1 MKKIVLIC
9 GCVLAASTVW
19 AGTGAMDHAGLSHRM
34 TLLVLQLGVILF
46 AARLGNMMAERLKLP
61 GVLGELLAGV
71 AVGPYALGG
80 ARLPGFPEGLFPIF
94 GDFPLSPELYGIC
107 ALAAVIMLFMA
118 GLETDVRLFLRY
130 SAIGSLV
137 GAGGVVLPYVAGS
150 LLVVVLSPVLFGI
163 SVGWLDP
170 LPVFMGIIATATS
183 VGITARILSDRSKV
197 DSPEGVTI
205 LAAAV
210 VDDILGI
217 VLLAVGLGVVRA
229 SQGNGMNWA
238 HIGGIAVKAIGIWV
252 VATAVGLLASQKISV
267 LLKWFRDRSTIAV
280 LALGLA
286 LILAG
291 LFEGVGLAMIIGAYV
306 AGLSLSGTDV
316 NQVIREKID
325 PVQTLLVPV
334 FFTAMGALVDVREIA
349 SPATILF
356 GLCFVL
362 CVGGAKVAGCGLSAR
377 LFGNFNR
384 RGALRIGLGML
395 PRGEVTL
402 IMASAGLTAGALDA
416 RFFGVIVF
424 MILVTSMVAP
434 VLLARAFGTG
444 GSGLLKPANNV
455 RDTEVPFRFPSE
467 SMADLLTGKA
477 LQAFESEGFFA
488 HTLNR
493 REHLYQFRKN
503 KTVIGLS
510 RNKTDLVFTCAK
522 PDTPFI
528 HMAMYE
534 VVADFEQTLRE
545 LKQPLNTVAIG
556 KRVQENE
563 PGGVMVQPTLMRYIP
578 PDAVTTRL
586 EGVAKEAVIDEL
598 LALLDAKGYLVNRKK
613 AKADLWDRE
622 SSLSTGMQ
630 YGIAIPHARTDGV
643 NRLVCAVGIKREG
656 MDFKSIDGE
665 PSRIIVLI
673 LSPRHLS
680 APHMQFMAMISQA
693 LDKKGRARI
702 LAAETPAA
710 LWKALA
716 GTGPKR

>member
-1 MKKIVLIC
+1 MKKTALFCLCFLV
-9 GCVLAASTVW
+9 ATTAW
-19 AGTGAMDHAGLSHRM
+19 AGEVGHENVDLSHRM

-46 AARLGNMMAERLKLP
+46 AARLGNMLAERLKLP

-71 AVGPYALGG
+71 AVGPFALGG
-80 ARLPGFPEGLFPIF
+80 LALPGFSEGLFPIIEA
-94 GDFPLSPELYGIC
+94 FPLSPELYGIST
-107 ALAAVIMLFMA
+107 LAAVILLFMA

-130 SAIGSLV
+130 SATGSLV
-137 GAGGVVLPYVAGS
+137 GVGGVVFSYGAGS
-150 LLVVVLSPVLFGI
+150 LLVVVLSPVLFGVT
-163 SVGWLDP
+163 VGWLDP
-170 LPVFMGIIATATS
+170 LPIFMGIIATATS
-183 VGITARILSDRSKV
+183 VGITARVLSDRGKV

-210 VDDILGI
+210 VDDVLGI
-217 VLLAVGLGVVRA
+217 ILLAVGLGVVRA
-229 SQGNGMNWA
+229 SQGNGMDWA
-238 HIGGIAVKAIGIWV
+238 QIGGMAAKAAGIWV

-267 LLKWFRDRSTIAV
+267 LLKWFRDRSAIAV

-306 AGLSLSGTDV
+306 AGLSLSGTDI

-325 PVQTLLVPV
+325 PVQALLVPV
-334 FFTAMGALVDVREIA
+334 FFVAMGALVDVRELA
-349 SPATILF
+349 APATILF

-362 CVGGAKVAGCGLSAR
+362 VAGAAKLAGCGLPAR

-384 RGALRIGLGML
+384 LGALRIGLGML

-402 IMASAGLTAGALDA
+402 IMASVGLTAGALDA
-416 RFFGVIVF
+416 RFFGVVVF
-424 MILVTSMVAP
+424 MILVTSLIAP
-434 VLLARAFGTG
+434 TLLARAFGG
-444 GSGLLKPANNV
+444 SGSGLVKPVNNV
-455 RDTEVPFRFPSE
+455 SDTEVSFRFPSE
-467 SMADLLTGKA
+467 SMADLLTGK
-477 LQAFESEGFFA
+477 LLRAFETEGFFA

-510 RNKTDLVFTCAK
+510 RNKTDLLFTCAK
-522 PDTPFI
+522 SEVPFI
-528 HMAMYE
+528 NTAMYE
-534 VVADFEQTLRE
+534 VVADFEQTLKE
-545 LKQPLNTVAIG
+545 LRRPLNTAAIG
-556 KRVQENE
+556 RRMQETDA
-563 PGGVMVQPTLMRYIP
+563 GVIAQPALMRYIP

-586 EGVAKEAVIDEL
+586 EGDTKEAVIDEL

-613 AKADLWDRE
+613 ARADLWARE

-630 YGIAIPHARTDGV
+630 YGIAIPHGRTDGV
-643 NRLVCAVGIKREG
+643 NRLVCAVGVKREG
-656 MDFKSIDGE
+656 VDFKSIDGE
-665 PSRIIVLI
+665 PSRIIVLT
-673 LSPRHLS
+673 LSPKHLV

-693 LDKKGRARI
+693 LDEAGRTRI

-716 GTGPKR
+716 GK

>member
-1 MKKIVLIC
+1 MKRIALFCLCFLV
-9 GCVLAASTVW
+9 ATTAW
-19 AGTGAMDHAGLSHRM
+19 AGEVGHENVDLSHRM

-46 AARLGNMMAERLKLP
+46 AARLGNMLAERLKLP

-71 AVGPYALGG
+71 AVGPFALGG
-80 ARLPGFPEGLFPIF
+80 VALPGFSEGLFPIF
-94 GDFPLSPELYGIC
+94 GDFPLSPELYGIST
-107 ALAAVIMLFMA
+107 LAAVILLFMA

-130 SAIGSLV
+130 SATGSLV
-137 GAGGVVLPYVAGS
+137 GVGGVVFSYGAGS
-150 LLVVVLSPVLFGI
+150 LLVVVLSPVLFGVT
-163 SVGWLDP
+163 VGWLDP
-170 LPVFMGIIATATS
+170 LPIFMGIIATATS
-183 VGITARILSDRSKV
+183 VGITARVLSDRGKV

-210 VDDILGI
+210 VDDVLGI
-217 VLLAVGLGVVRA
+217 ILLAVGLGVVRA
-229 SQGNGMNWA
+229 SQGNGMDWA
-238 HIGGIAVKAIGIWV
+238 QIGGMAAKAAGIWV

-267 LLKWFRDRSTIAV
+267 LLKWFRDRSAIAV

-306 AGLSLSGTDV
+306 AGLSLSGTDI

-325 PVQTLLVPV
+325 PVQALLVPV
-334 FFTAMGALVDVREIA
+334 FFVAMGALVDVRELA
-349 SPATILF
+349 APATILF

-362 CVGGAKVAGCGLSAR
+362 VAGAAKLAGCGLPAR

-384 RGALRIGLGML
+384 LGALRIGLGML

-402 IMASAGLTAGALDA
+402 IMASVGLTAGALDA
-416 RFFGVIVF
+416 RFFGVVVF
-424 MILVTSMVAP
+424 MILVTSLIAP
-434 VLLARAFGTG
+434 TLLARAFGG
-444 GSGLLKPANNV
+444 SGSGLVKPVNNV
-455 RDTEVPFRFPSE
+455 SDTEVSFRFPSE
-467 SMADLLTGKA
+467 SMADLLTGK
-477 LQAFESEGFFA
+477 LLRAFETEGFFA

-510 RNKTDLVFTCAK
+510 RNKTDLLFTCAK
-522 PDTPFI
+522 SEVPFI
-528 HMAMYE
+528 NTAMYE
-534 VVADFEQTLRE
+534 VVADFEQTLKE
-545 LKQPLNTVAIG
+545 LRRPLNTAAIG
-556 KRVQENE
+556 RRMQETDA
-563 PGGVMVQPTLMRYIP
+563 GVIAQPALMRYIP

-586 EGVAKEAVIDEL
+586 EGDTKEAVIDEL

-613 AKADLWDRE
+613 ARADLWARE

-630 YGIAIPHARTDGV
+630 YGIAIPHGRTDGV
-643 NRLVCAVGIKREG
+643 NRLVCAVGVKREG
-656 MDFKSIDGE
+656 VDFKSIDGE
-665 PSRIIVLI
+665 PSRIIVLT
-673 LSPRHLS
+673 LSPKHLV

-693 LDKKGRARI
+693 LDEAGRTRI

-716 GTGPKR
+716 GK